1 VIYIDFIICIPLI
14 WGIYRGFLKGIILE
28 LASIVALFLGILVAS
43 KFSVDI
49 KWMFLFS
56 GKYNLIL
63 AFAFLFLLSLI
74 FVFLVAKIITKLL
87 KKASLGTVNKLLG
100 AAFGGLKFALI
111 LSVVFFMIDTLSKS
125 YPILNSKTKYKSL
138 LYKPIAILAPI
149 IIPELTKTKNFEPK
163 AEVVLEQIK

>member
-1 VIYIDFIICIPLI
+1 MHPFNLGYLQ
-14 WGIYRGFLKGIILE
+14 GFLKGIILE

-56 GKYNLIL
+56 GKYNLIF

-74 FVFLVAKIITKLL
+74 IVFLVAKIITKLL

-111 LSVVFFMIDTLSKS
+111 LSVVFMIDTLSKS